1 MIGSS
6 MIDWKAEGEV
16 EVAVIKRPVP
26 SNADLMPAHQTRQRI
41 WIEGFSEKSE
51 VISLL
56 PQVGQMYPK
65 SAQRH
70 IRDGE
75 KTSEGNTKT
84 QVHFTAVILFKYGL
98 GRGQK
103 GASRIIDKS

>member
-1 MIGSS
+1 

-16 EVAVIKRPVP
+16 EVAVVKRAIP
-26 SNADLMPAHQTRQRI
+26 SDADLMPAHQTGQRI
-41 WIEGFSEKSE
+41 WIKGFSEKSE

-56 PQVGQMYPK
+56 PQVGQMCSK
-65 SAQRH
+65 SSQGH

-75 KTSEGNTKT
+75 KTGEGDAKASA
-84 QVHFTAVILFKYGL
+84 HFTAVILFKNGL

-103 GASRIIDKS
+103 GTSRIIDKT